1 MADYTKGAAYIDGQL
16 VPIAEAKISLLDWG
30 FLHSDATYDVVHVWD
45 GKFFRLNDHLQRF
58 YSGMDK
64 LRMSIPYSPEQVQEI
79 ISDCVKATGLR
90 ESYVEI
96 ITTRGTPQP
105 GSRDPRLC
113 TNKFFAFAIPFVWIT
128 QPDQG
133 LHLVISETQRIPA
146 ASVDPVVKNYHW
158 LDLVKGQFEAYDK
171 GGETA
176 ALVDAEGNIME
187 GPGFNIFAIKG
198 GVITT
203 PANGVLQG
211 VTRKTAIQ
219 LAYESGYEMI
229 EGTLTAS
236 LLGSADEVFATSTAG
251 GIMPISKIDGKDVGN
266 GGIGPITKT
275 LQNAYWAL
283 HEHPDYSIDIDY
295 SS

>member
-187 GPGFNIFAIKG
+187 GPGFNIFAIKD

-203 PANGVLQG
+203 PASGVLQG
-211 VTRKTAIQ
+211 VTRKTSMQ
-219 LAYESGYEMI
+219 LAPECGYKMV
-229 EGTLTAS
+229 EGTLTAD
-236 LLGSADEVFATSTAG
+236 LLRNADEAFATSTAG

-266 GGIGPITKT
+266 GSIGAMTKT
-275 LQNAYWAL
+275 LQDAYWVL
-283 HEHPDYSIDIDY
+283 HEHPNYAIDIDY